1 MERTPVRDFMVGL
14 FVLAGILALGYLSV
28 TVGGFDWNTGKRLND
43 SAGFD
48 EIGGLAVGAPVV
60 ISGVRVGDVSKI
72 SLDPEYRARVDLNLQ
87 GDLKLPADSTASIVT
102 SGMLGDRYISLTL
115 GGDDKLLK
123 SGDRITMTESAVILE
138 RLLGQLVYGVTKG
151 SGDSSSATKPA
162 AATSAPSLK

>member
-1 MERTPVRDFMVGL
+1 MVGL
-14 FVLAGILALGYLSV
+14 FVLAGILALGYLSI
-28 TVGGFDWNTGKRLND
+28 TVGGFDWNTGNRLKV

-60 ISGVRVGDVSKI
+60 ISGVRVGEVSRI
-72 SLDPEYRARVDLNLQ
+72 TLDPDYRARVDLNLQ

-151 SGDSSSATKPA
+151 SGDSGATKPA
-162 AATSAPSLK
+162 GATTAPDPFK